1 MALLSRR
8 HLLAGFLAASL
19 SNTALTESPKRT
31 FQVYD
36 GLLHLRKP
44 SAQKL
49 GLIPLRAVSNIWRS
63 RNQQNVDEHG
73 LILALNQLPPDT
85 RSIFFDIECWPL
97 LKVPSGTRD
106 ESIRKFIRV
115 AEITRIH
122 KPTLSFGFYNILPAH
137 TYWPLVA
144 PQFQAEY
151 SEWIAANKALKSLSN
166 LVDYIFPSL
175 YTYYAD
181 QKGWIKSATA
191 LLDTA
196 NEFGKSVL
204 PFLWF
209 EYHDSNKQL
218 QNHEIDP
225 TVWREELRLC
235 KSHADGVVLWGGYQR
250 YWSDQAVWWRTTRAE
265 LDILSS

>member
-1 MALLSRR
+1 MAPLSRR

-19 SNTALTESPKRT
+19 SNTASTKSPKRT
-31 FQVYD
+31 FQVFD

-44 SAQKL
+44 SAQRL
-49 GLIPLRAVSNIWRS
+49 GLAPLRAVANIWRS
-63 RNQQNVDEHG
+63 HNQQDVDEHG
-73 LILALNQLPPDT
+73 LILALNQLPRDT

-97 LKVPSGTRD
+97 LKVSSGTRD
-106 ESIRKFIRV
+106 QSIRKFIRV
-115 AEITRIH
+115 AELTRAH
-122 KPTLSFGFYNILPAH
+122 RPALSFGFYNILPAH

-144 PQFQAEY
+144 PQFQEEY
-151 SEWIAANKALKSLSN
+151 TEWVAANKALKPLSN

-181 QKGWIKSATA
+181 QNGWTKNATA
-191 LLDTA
+191 LLDA
-196 NEFGKSVL
+196 AREFGKPVL

-218 QNHEIDP
+218 INHEIDP
-225 TVWREELRLC
+225 AAWREELKFC
-235 KSHADGVVLWGGYQR
+235 KLHADGVVLWGGYQR
-250 YWSDQAVWWRTTRAE
+250 YWSDQAVWWQTAQAE